1 MIRTRWQTLL
11 ATAGVSAAVSWT
23 VLRLFERHSASM
35 PPTSWLVC
43 LVLLATSGLVFSLGW
58 AVRQGTNGK
67 GPKVEPVRAVRTVVL
82 AKASCYTGSLLLG
95 WYVAQVLLV
104 IGDLANE
111 PRRERALTAGVAA
124 ICALVLA
131 VVGLVVERFCQV
143 PPPSAAAV
151 EKIPGSAAPSSAH

>member
-1 MIRTRWQTLL
+1 MTRTRWQTLV
-11 ATAGVSAAVSWT
+11 ATAGVSTAVSWT
-23 VLRLFERHSASM
+23 GLRLVERQQASI
-35 PPTSWLVC
+35 PSTSWLVC
-43 LVLLATSGLVFSLGW
+43 LVLIATSGLVFSLGW

-67 GPKVEPVRAVRTVVL
+67 GPKVEPVRAVRTVIL

-104 IGDLANE
+104 VGDLANE

-124 ICALVLA
+124 FCSLVLA

-143 PPPSAAAV
+143 PPPSDDAA
-151 EKIPGSAAPSSAH
+151 EKVPGSAAPSSAH

>member
-1 MIRTRWQTLL
+1 MTRTRWQTLL

-111 PRRERALTAGVAA
+111 PRRERAVTAGVAA

-143 PPPSAAAV
+143 PPPSVAAA